1 MSMENGSITAPY
13 RLGDGRKILENK
25 AMKKVKK
32 AEQGFTLIEIMVV
45 ILILGLLATI
55 VVQSLRGATDKA
67 KRTKATAD
75 IAELKTALDRFYI
88 DNGYYPTSDQGLG
101 SLVNRPTSGRIPPNY
116 EEAGYI
122 QRVPL
127 DPWGNP
133 YFYQSDGSTYVL
145 KSFGADGQE
154 AGEGKNADI
163 DASQL

>member
-1 MSMENGSITAPY
+1 
-13 RLGDGRKILENK
+13 
-25 AMKKVKK
+25 MKKVKK
-32 AEQGFTLIEIMVV
+32 AELGFTLIEIMVV

-88 DNGYYPTSDQGLG
+88 DNGYYPTSDQGLTA
-101 SLVNRPTSGRIPPNY
+101 LVSRPSSGRIPANY
-116 EEAGYI
+116 EESGYI
-122 QRVPL
+122 QRVPP

-133 YFYQSDGSTYVL
+133 YFYQSDGNNYVL

-154 AGEGKNADI
+154 GGEGKNADI

>member
-13 RLGDGRKILENK
+13 RLGDGRKILENM

-55 VVQSLRGATDKA
+55 VVQSLRG
-67 KRTKATAD
+67 ATAD

-116 EEAGYI
+116 EEAGY
-122 QRVPL
+122 
-127 DPWGNP
+127 
-133 YFYQSDGSTYVL
+133 
-145 KSFGADGQE
+145 
-154 AGEGKNADI
+154 
-163 DASQL
+163 

>member
-13 RLGDGRKILENK
+13 RLGDGRKILENM

-67 KRTKATAD
+67 KRTKAIAD

-88 DNGYYPTSDQGLG
+88 DNGSYPTSEQGLIA
-101 SLVNRPTSGRIPPNY
+101 LVSR
-116 EEAGYI
+116 
-122 QRVPL
+122 
-127 DPWGNP
+127 
-133 YFYQSDGSTYVL
+133 
-145 KSFGADGQE
+145 
-154 AGEGKNADI
+154 
-163 DASQL
+163 